1 MRTGGC
7 RQPEPQALQAA
18 TNDRIGLRGKMRYL
32 TLDDGKRISKVGL
45 GTWQFGAEEWGYGA
59 EYSRK
64 EAGAIVQRAVELGV
78 TLFDT
83 AEIYGAGNSERIL
96 GKALETHRDSAFIA
110 TKFFPV
116 VPSAWAVRQRAA
128 ASARRL
134 GLPSL
139 DLYQVHWPNPLIGDA
154 AIMRGMRSLQRSGR
168 IGEVGVSCYSIT
180 RWLSAEESLGSRILC
195 NQVEYSLVV
204 RSPELALIPFAES
217 HGRVIIAFSPLAHGL
232 LSGRYHGADR
242 PRNRMR
248 ARSARFSSENIERT
262 RALTGVLSEVAA
274 AHDASVAQIALA
286 WAIRSPAVVAI
297 PGAASVEQVESN
309 AAAAEIDLAD
319 DEYQALNKV
328 SAHFRPAESTDWSD
342 EITLAHIKHLVKCGL
357 HLTKTLRDDF
367 RHRDEIAQ
375 GS

>member
-1 MRTGGC
+1 
-7 RQPEPQALQAA
+7 
-18 TNDRIGLRGKMRYL
+18 MRYL
-32 TLDDGKRISKVGL
+32 TLDSGKRVSKIGL

-59 EYSRK
+59 EYARK
-64 EAGAIVQRAVELGV
+64 EAGAIVRRAVELGV
-78 TLFDT
+78 NLFDT
-83 AEIYGAGNSERIL
+83 AEIYSAGNSERIL
-96 GKALETHRDSAFIA
+96 GKALEGRRDAVFVA

-116 VPSAWAVRQRAA
+116 IPSAWVIRQRAA

-154 AIMRGMRSLQRSGR
+154 AIMNGMRSLQRSGR
-168 IGEVGVSCYSIT
+168 IAEVGVSCYSIT
-180 RWLSAEESLGSRILC
+180 RWQSAEQSLGSRILC

-232 LSGRYHGADR
+232 LSGRYHGAER
-242 PRNRMR
+242 PKNGVR
-248 ARSARFSSENIERT
+248 ARSTRFSSENIERT
-262 RALTGVLSEVAA
+262 RALTGVLSDVAA

-297 PGAASVEQVESN
+297 PGAASVEQLESN

-319 DEYQALNKV
+319 DEYQALNKA
-328 SAHFRPAESTDWSD
+328 SAGFRPAESTDWPD
-342 EITLAHIKHLVKCGL
+342 EITLRGMKHLAKCGFQL
-357 HLTKTLRDDF
+357 AKTLRDDR
-367 RHRDEIAQ
+367 RHRDEMAQ
-375 GS
+375 EG